1 MMIELATRSTDSA
14 VSTSLLLPSG
24 ASLSVVAALI
34 EGLGEGNGNAQLFAV
49 LGAAATVA
57 AWSLVARRRRRSS
70 AQLGIRFFSILAIA
84 RAITSLLLIAGGRW
98 LGLVGLVGLWLAALG
113 AGVEWMRGRTYGA
126 EA

>member
-1 MMIELATRSTDSA
+1 MTDLATRNADPT

-34 EGLGEGNGNAQLFAV
+34 EGLGEGNVNSQLLAV

-57 AWSLVARRRRRSS
+57 AWSLVARRRRSASS
-70 AQLGIRFFSILAIA
+70 ELGIRFFSILAIA
-84 RAITSLLLIAGGRW
+84 LAITSLLLIAGGGW
-98 LGLVGLVGLWLAALG
+98 LGMVGLTGLWLAALG
-113 AGVEWMRGRTYGA
+113 AGVEWMRGRTYGT